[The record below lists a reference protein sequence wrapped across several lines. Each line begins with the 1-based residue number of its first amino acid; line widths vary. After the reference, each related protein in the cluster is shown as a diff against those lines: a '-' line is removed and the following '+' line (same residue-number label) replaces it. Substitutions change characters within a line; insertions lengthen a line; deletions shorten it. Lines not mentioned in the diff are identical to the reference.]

1 MRTNSLVF
9 FVDPVVRLLAQ
20 EIINVEHSGSA
31 CASPEVLIGKRKKHA
46 QGVQL
51 CTTASGTEAEDP
63 GHF

>member
-1 MRTNSLVF
+1 M
-9 FVDPVVRLLAQ
+9 DPVVRLLAQ

-31 CASPEVLIGKRKKHA
+31 YASPEVLIGKRKKHA